1 MLGATCLLLALVT
14 TVSCVTQQPPNTV
27 SEDWVWNN
35 LHEFENYEGPFP
47 KNIGRIYS
55 KLHKPGNT
63 TYILEGD
70 GAGILFKVNPNN
82 GSIAVYRTLDR
93 EEKTKYFL
101 QAFVRSS
108 ISKDILGLATNF
120 TISVSDINDNAPK
133 FTQEVFKGSIPEM
146 SPNGTSVLKVTA
158 HDADDPT
165 VGSHTKITY
174 QLLGKEQ
181 NFIIET
187 FSGIIRVKSPNMDR
201 EQKKDYEVFV
211 QAKDMGTQNGGFSS
225 TATVL
230 ISLTDINDNP
240 PHFSHTQYKFNVS
253 EDKIVGQEI
262 GRVKAED
269 GDEGENARIIYTFIP
284 NSNFFTIKT
293 DANTQEGVITLK
305 KPLDFEKLNRYK
317 IEVEADNPT
326 PGSWMTKTKAELLV
340 TVLDVDEPPVFSHPF
355 YSFSVSENQP
365 ADTQVGQVK
374 AKDPDQARNA
384 IQYRLKTGG
393 SFFRI
398 APDSGNIYTRVSL
411 DRETHAWHNITV
423 TATEVS
429 KGRVSL
435 MIHSQ
440 ALVAIKVLDVND
452 NAPRLKEDYRP
463 FICERQGPGSLV
475 QVVAAV
481 DDDEMTTA
489 VRFHFSLGTRD
500 SNFTLSNNGDNTAN
514 VTVRLG
520 GFNHKEQPRYR
531 LPIVVSDNGRPS
543 MSSTGS
549 LDITVCPCDQAGEA
563 GDCRTLRQPLTSKVN
578 LTVLLISFLFII
590 ILIAIVVLILY
601 QKLQKKPVFAVM
613 KPSEIQEQLV
623 RYDEEGGGEMDTNS
637 FDISVLNS
645 LRARGPRGARGPI
658 PETLP
663 EVVPE
668 PVPVYARVRKPQA
681 DMGCV
686 VTMKKQEADS
696 DQDLLPYDTLH
707 MFGEEG
713 TNSVADSL
721 SSLGAS
727 SADSEQDYDFLSDWG
742 PRFRMLAEL
751 YGAETPWG
759 GSLEG

>member
-47 KNIGRIYS
+47 KNIGR
-55 KLHKPGNT
+55 LHKPGNT

-240 PHFSHTQYKFNVS
+240 PHFSHSECLLVFNVS

-374 AKDPDQARNA
+374 AKDPDQ
-384 IQYRLKTGG
+384 TGG

-429 KGRVSL
+429 KGVSL

-563 GDCRTLRQPLTSKVN
+563 GDSMFVSLSLSLSLCLCLS
-578 LTVLLISFLFII
+578 
-590 ILIAIVVLILY
+590 AIVVLILY

-645 LRARGPRGARGPI
+645 LRELSYGTAPKKHWHSCKTLGICVMRF
-658 PETLP
+658 ET
-663 EVVPE
+663 
-668 PVPVYARVRKPQA
+668 
-681 DMGCV
+681 
-686 VTMKKQEADS
+686 
-696 DQDLLPYDTLH
+696 
-707 MFGEEG
+707 
-713 TNSVADSL
+713 
-721 SSLGAS
+721 SSRRQRSCIKSNQYKDHYYYYYTVIIINVS
-727 SADSEQDYDFLSDWG
+727 S
-742 PRFRMLAEL
+742 
-751 YGAETPWG
+751 
-759 GSLEG
+759 